1 MKLLNK
7 ALDDT
12 RKAGK
17 NDKKLLKGHRFTFLW
32 RKANLRKDKVEEL
45 ETLLLTDPR
54 PLGKAYRYKEGFF
67 DAFHC
72 PTAEESIA
80 YLERWCKAV
89 MDTLFTYMKK
99 FVAKL
104 RTH

>member
-1 MKLLNK
+1 MTP
-7 ALDDT
+7 ARQERT
-12 RKAGK
+12 IRSC
-17 NDKKLLKGHRFTFLW
+17 LKGIGLRFFGA
-32 RKANLRKDKVEEL
+32 KPNLRKDKVEEL